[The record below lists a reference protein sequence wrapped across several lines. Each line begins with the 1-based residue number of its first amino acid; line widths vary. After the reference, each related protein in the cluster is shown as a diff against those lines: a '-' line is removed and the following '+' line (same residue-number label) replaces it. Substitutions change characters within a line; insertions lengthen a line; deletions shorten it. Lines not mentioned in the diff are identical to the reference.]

1 MTEPQDQRIKE
12 INELLRGYST
22 RAKTAETA
30 RVGQVIS
37 QLEKVGIQ
45 TLSTE
50 EIQSYL
56 QNNNLVENQEDAIK
70 KSGEGAFI
78 VQNPDTQEQEIIVNK
93 DIGNISD
100 PSHEGLH
107 ALIFQTVRKSPDTAR
122 RLGESL
128 QEQLNKTLPLYKW
141 KRF

>member
-1 MTEPQDQRIKE
+1 MTEPQDQRVKE
-12 INELLRGYST
+12 INELLRGYSA
-22 RAKTAETA
+22 RAKAVETSK
-30 RVGQVIS
+30 VGQAIN

-56 QNNNLVENQEDAIK
+56 QNNNLVENQEELLKNLVKVCFYSAK
-70 KSGEGAFI
+70 PRYSR
-78 VQNPDTQEQEIIVNK
+78 TRIIVNK
-93 DIGNISD
+93 DIGSISD
-100 PSHEGLH
+100 PSHEALH

-128 QEQLNKTLPLYKW
+128 QEQLN
-141 KRF
+141 